1 MSFLIIANH
10 IAVKCLKSILNMK
23 KSTYNLGSIN
33 SPTECYEISNPIG
46 RGKYSEVH
54 EGIDS

>member
-10 IAVKCLKSILNMK
+10 TAVKCPKSILTMK
-23 KSTYNLGSIN
+23 KLTQNLGNIN

-54 EGIDS
+54 EGVDS